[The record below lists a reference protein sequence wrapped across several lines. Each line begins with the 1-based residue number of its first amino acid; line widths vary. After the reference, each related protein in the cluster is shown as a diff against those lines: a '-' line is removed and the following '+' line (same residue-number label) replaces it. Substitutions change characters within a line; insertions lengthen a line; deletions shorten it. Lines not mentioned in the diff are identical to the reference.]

1 MHYLYLIYKYKI
13 AFTQVGARKYVSKC
27 HEHFF
32 KKLKLKLLHVKP
44 VCTMYLTSSDEFEL
58 KFPELSQAELG
69 RLRAEPSLS
78 ISIFELKPS

>member
-58 KFPELSQAELG
+58 KFPELSQVELKNFKV
-69 RLRAEPSLS
+69 EPSWTLQFLS
-78 ISIFELKPS
+78 